1 MLVASALPIPFQPP
15 EAAMPRWLFW
25 CYESLMAALAVVV
38 IVLIRYPSD
47 GVVGWVNLGIWA
59 VFTVDYVVRFKIAKE
74 PGRFFQENVF
84 DLVAI
89 LPVDLVILG
98 IDHLVTGHAE
108 LLAKFPPGSFEFLRA
123 FRLARSFRVLR
134 LFRVFRGVAFL
145 LRAFSHAR
153 GVLQTRGLQTVL
165 GLVSLFVV
173 VMGIAV
179 TFFESKIGMWYDG
192 VWWGVVTA
200 ATVGYGD
207 YAPVTWEGR
216 VIAVLLMLVG
226 IGTLGTLTGSIATY
240 FMGQGRTSANPH
252 VRHVQTQLDRW
263 DEMSPEERR
272 QTWRFLRALAEGA
285 ED

>member
-1 MLVASALPIPFQPP
+1 MR
-15 EAAMPRWLFW
+15 RWLFW
-25 CYESLMAALAVVV
+25 CYEFLMAALAVVV
-38 IVLIRYPSD
+38 IALIRYPSV
-47 GVVGWVNLGIWA
+47 GVVEWVNVGIWA
-59 VFTVDYVVRFKIAKE
+59 VFTVDYVVRLSLSKE
-74 PGRFFQENVF
+74 RGRFLRENVF
-84 DLVAI
+84 DLIAI

-98 IDHLVTGHAE
+98 VDHLVTGHPGM
-108 LLAKFPPGSFEFLRA
+108 LAKFPPGSFEFLRA
-123 FRLARSFRVLR
+123 FRLARTFRLLR

-145 LRAFSHAR
+145 LRAFTHAR

-165 GLVSLFVV
+165 GLVCVFVI

-179 TFFESKIGMWYDG
+179 TFFEDKITMWYDG
-192 VWWGVVTA
+192 IWWSVVTA

-207 YAPVTWEGR
+207 LAPATWEGR

-240 FMGQGRTSANPH
+240 FLGHGRSTANPH